1 MEDNSLGNALGNRLC
16 FEVQNT
22 VQEVNQISSSL
33 LDEGRQLLLCL
44 LKVGPGYVRDQKS
57 G

>member
-1 MEDNSLGNALGNRLC
+1 MEDNSLGNALGNRRC

-44 LKVGPGYVRDQKS
+44 LKVGPGYVRD
-57 G
+57 